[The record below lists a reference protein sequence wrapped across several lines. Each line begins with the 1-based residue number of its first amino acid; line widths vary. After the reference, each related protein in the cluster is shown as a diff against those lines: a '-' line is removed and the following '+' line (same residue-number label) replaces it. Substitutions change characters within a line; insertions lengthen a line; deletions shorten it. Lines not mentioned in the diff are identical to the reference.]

1 MKEKTEIA
9 ELEAKATFILEKQN
23 AEKQSKMLE
32 IQGEFTG
39 AKSRARVYENYN
51 QMEVNVDREADE
63 VECNVM
69 WKTCNK
75 KRGIQIKDSKNLKQT
90 LKIINQMSR
99 VC

>member
-1 MKEKTEIA
+1 M
-9 ELEAKATFILEKQN
+9 
-23 AEKQSKMLE
+23 
-32 IQGEFTG
+32 
-39 AKSRARVYENYN
+39 YENYN
-51 QMEVNVDREADE
+51 QMEVNIDREADE
-63 VECNVM
+63 VECNVI

>member
-1 MKEKTEIA
+1 M
-9 ELEAKATFILEKQN
+9 
-23 AEKQSKMLE
+23 
-32 IQGEFTG
+32 
-39 AKSRARVYENYN
+39 YENYN
-51 QMEVNVDREADE
+51 QMEVNIDREADE

-69 WKTCNK
+69 CKTCNK